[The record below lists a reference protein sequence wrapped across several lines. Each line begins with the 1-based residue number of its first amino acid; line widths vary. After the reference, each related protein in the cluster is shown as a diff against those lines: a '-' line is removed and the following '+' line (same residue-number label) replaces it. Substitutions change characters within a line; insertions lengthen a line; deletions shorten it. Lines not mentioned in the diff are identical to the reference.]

1 MVPVDIDEGVLK
13 QISSITG
20 GKYFRAT
27 NNKKLK
33 EIYHEIDKLEKTKI
47 EVTSYKNTHELFYS
61 WLGGGL
67 ILIFLELGLSKT
79 ILRKIP

>member
-1 MVPVDIDEGVLK
+1 MIPVEIDENVLT
-13 QISSITG
+13 QISTITG
-20 GKYFRAT
+20 GKYFRAD

-33 EIYHEIDKLEKTKI
+33 EIYNEIDKLEKTKI
-47 EVTSYKNTHELFYS
+47 EITPYNHTYELFYS
-61 WLGGGL
+61 WLSGGL